1 MEHQLSVALRV
12 TLYVASLAIVV
23 AVPVLVGMLLQFRR
37 QLERVVAAVEEL
49 ETEMKPLAQET
60 RVVVKRLRDLTGRA
74 QEQWT
79 EVEGIVDTARH
90 WSERAN
96 RLVEEVGDA
105 VEPPIF
111 AATRGIRLLRRGL
124 ETFVQVLLDRNRRRQ
139 PKARES

>member
-23 AVPVLVGMLLQFRR
+23 AVPVLVGLLLQFRR

-79 EVEGIVDTARH
+79 EVEGIVDAARH

-105 VEPPIF
+105 VEPPIL

-124 ETFVQVLLDRNRRRQ
+124 ETFVQVLQDRHRRRQ

>member
-37 QLERVVAAVEEL
+37 QLERVVAAVEKL

-105 VEPPIF
+105 VEPPLF
-111 AATRGIRLLRRGL
+111 AATRSIRLLRRGL
-124 ETFVQVLLDRNRRRQ
+124 ETFAQVLLDRTRRHQ